1 VTSGQWFGILLAFLG
16 AALAGLGWLI
26 RLSLRA
32 LVKWTQTEDRLG
44 QVVEDLNK
52 LVEWKDRDH
61 AEIKERLTYL
71 ERTELEM
78 WRKAGRGE

>member
-1 VTSGQWFGILLAFLG
+1 VTSGDRFGILLAFLA

-26 RLSLRA
+26 RLSLKA
-32 LVKWTQTEDRLG
+32 LVKWTRTEDKLAE
-44 QVVEDLNK
+44 VVDDLNK
-52 LVEWKDRDH
+52 LVAWKDRDH

-78 WRKAGRGE
+78 WRKAGRDG

>member
-1 VTSGQWFGILLAFLG
+1 VTSERFGILLAFLT
-16 AALAGLGWLI
+16 AALAGMGWLI

-32 LVKWTQTEDRLG
+32 LVKWTQTEDRLV
-44 QVVEDLNK
+44 QLVEDLDK
-52 LVEWKDRDH
+52 LVAWKTAEH

-78 WRKAGRGE
+78 WRKAGRDS

>member
-1 VTSGQWFGILLAFLG
+1 VTSADRFGILLAFLT
-16 AALAGLGWLI
+16 AALAGMGWLI

-32 LVKWTQTEDRLG
+32 LVKWTQTEDRLA
-44 QVVEDLNK
+44 QVVDDLDK
-52 LVEWKDRDH
+52 LVAWKTAEH

-78 WRKAGRGE
+78 WRKAGRDG

>member
-1 VTSGQWFGILLAFLG
+1 MTSGDRFGILLAFLA

-26 RLSLRA
+26 RLSLKA
-32 LVKWTQTEDRLG
+32 LVKWTRTEDKLAE
-44 QVVEDLNK
+44 VVDDLNK
-52 LVEWKDRDH
+52 LVAWKDRDH

-78 WRKAGRGE
+78 WRKAGRDG

>member
-1 VTSGQWFGILLAFLG
+1 VTSEQRFGILLAFLS
-16 AALAGLGWLI
+16 AALAGMGWLI

-44 QVVEDLNK
+44 QVVDDLNK
-52 LVEWKDRDH
+52 LVAWKDAEH

-78 WRKAGRGE
+78 WRKAGQDK

>member
-1 VTSGQWFGILLAFLG
+1 MTSADRFGILLAFLA
-16 AALAGLGWLI
+16 AALAGMGWLI

-32 LVKWTQTEDRLG
+32 LVKWTQTEDRLAS
-44 QVVEDLNK
+44 VVEDLDK
-52 LVEWKDRDH
+52 LVAWKERDH

-78 WRKAGRGE
+78 WRKSARDG